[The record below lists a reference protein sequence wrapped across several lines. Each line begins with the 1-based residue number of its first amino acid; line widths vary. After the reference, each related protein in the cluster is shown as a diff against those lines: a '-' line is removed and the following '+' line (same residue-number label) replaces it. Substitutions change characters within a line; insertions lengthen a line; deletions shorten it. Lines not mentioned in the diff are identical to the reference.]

1 MTSFCVGFPT
11 LCQGPRNLFLYLFV
25 HEREVLV
32 TWFLFA
38 FSEPWRLDS
47 SRRFFIV
54 YCTAAISL
62 LSRWVL
68 ENLFGISYL
77 FLGDFRFQGKDKSFH
92 IFTGSLRALTFQ
104 FCCGSFTIK
113 LSRKAITFV
122 HLVCV
127 LSFIIWGVCFVI
139 SSGVYNRRFFHVSQH
154 AETRLVFSAGCTGA
168 FTLSQPNIYRL
179 GPLVRVV
186 PDWKESLYSR
196 KPTFFGLNI
205 FVRVVLQ
212 RVSKCLKVSQSVSKC
227 LTSVSKC
234 HILKETIVC
243 LELSRALF
251 ILINWVS
258 SLLDCCCCSLKNTSK
273 YGDLYWTFPFKDW
286 ISWQFRENKGC
297 LIAL

>member
-1 MTSFCVGFPT
+1 MTHFCMGFPT
-11 LCQGPRNLFLYLFV
+11 LCQRPWNLFLYLFV

-32 TWFLFA
+32 KWFLFA
-38 FSEPWRLDS
+38 FSEPCRLDS

-68 ENLFGISYL
+68 ENLFGISCL
-77 FLGDFRFQGKDKSFH
+77 FLGDFCFQGKDKSFH

-168 FTLSQPNIYRL
+168 FTLSQANIYRL
-179 GPLVRVV
+179 GPSVRVV

-196 KPTFFGLNI
+196 KPTFVGLNI
-205 FVRVVLQ
+205 FVRVALQ
-212 RVSKCLKVSQSVSKC
+212 RVSGCLKVSHECLKMSHECLKVSQTERNYCLPWTVKSVIYFNK
-227 LTSVSKC
+227 
-234 HILKETIVC
+234 
-243 LELSRALF
+243 LSF
-251 ILINWVS
+251 
-258 SLLDCCCCSLKNTSK
+258 
-273 YGDLYWTFPFKDW
+273 
-286 ISWQFRENKGC
+286 
-297 LIAL
+297 